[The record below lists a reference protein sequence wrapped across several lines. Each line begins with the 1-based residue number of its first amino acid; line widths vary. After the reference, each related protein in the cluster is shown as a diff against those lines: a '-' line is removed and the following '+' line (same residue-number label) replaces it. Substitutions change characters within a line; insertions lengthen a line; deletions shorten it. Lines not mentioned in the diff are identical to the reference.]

1 MWWLIPLFLIGFTAV
16 HIFKMMRLYLVLMEH
31 KIGFGK
37 FVLLYLKTTLVNLI
51 IPYKLGELYRIF
63 CINKE
68 TKHWQVGVL
77 SILVD
82 RFFDTLALCVILLP
96 LDLYVFGEASVITMA
111 FFVLM
116 ALIVA
121 CNVSVL
127 PTYRYLNRYIIKE
140 KSSPRA
146 MTALKALD
154 VVKIWYDFTQNLIS
168 GRFAL
173 ILLFSFGGWFC
184 EIGALQLFGA
194 WLLSYNNGQT
204 PLFEISDFNSY
215 IQAIFGMGDSFIL
228 RPYTVASI
236 ILLFVFTLIAF
247 LALLIKRGSKKKA

>member
-1 MWWLIPLFLIGFTAV
+1 MWWLIPLFLIGFVAV

-51 IPYKLGELYRIF
+51 IPFKLGELYRIF
-63 CINKE
+63 CISKA

-96 LDLYVFGEASVITMA
+96 VDIYVFGEASVITWV
-111 FFVLM
+111 FLVLM
-116 ALIVA
+116 AVVVA
-121 CNVSVL
+121 CYLSVL

-154 VVKIWYDFTQNLIS
+154 VMKIWYDFTQNLIS

-184 EIGALQLFGA
+184 EISVLQLLGA
-194 WLLSYNNGQT
+194 WLQGHTNGQT
-204 PLFEISDFNSY
+204 PLFGIGDFNSY
-215 IQAIFGMGDSFIL
+215 IQAIFGMGESFIL
-228 RPYTVASI
+228 KPYSI
-236 ILLFVFTLIAF
+236 CSIAVLFVFTLIAF
-247 LALLIKRGSKKKA
+247 VAVLIKKGSKKKA

>member
-1 MWWLIPLFLIGFTAV
+1 MWWLIPLFTIGLLAV

-31 KIGFGK
+31 KIDFGK

-51 IPYKLGELYRIF
+51 IPFKLGEVYRVF
-63 CINKE
+63 CIKKE
-68 TKHWQVGVL
+68 TRYWQVGIL

-96 LDLYVFGEASVITMA
+96 LDVYVFGEASLITWV
-111 FFVLM
+111 FLVLM
-116 ALIVA
+116 AFIVI
-121 CNVSVL
+121 CYVSVL

-146 MTALKALD
+146 MTALRALD
-154 VVKIWYDFTQNLIS
+154 VMKIWYDFTQNLIS

-184 EIGALQLFGA
+184 EIGALQLLGA
-194 WLLSYNNGQT
+194 WLYSHSNGQT
-204 PLFEISDFNSY
+204 PMFGIGDFNSY
-215 IQAIFGMGDSFIL
+215 IQAIFGMGDSFVL
-228 RPYTVASI
+228 KPYSI
-236 ILLFVFTLIAF
+236 YSIVLLFVFTLIAF
-247 LALLIKRGSKKKA
+247 VAVFIKKGSRKKA

>member
-1 MWWLIPLFLIGFTAV
+1 MWWLIPLFLVGFMAV

-51 IPYKLGELYRIF
+51 IPMKLGELYRIF
-63 CINKE
+63 CISKE

-96 LDLYVFGEASVITMA
+96 LDIYVFGEASVITWI
-111 FFVLM
+111 FLVLM
-116 ALIVA
+116 AFVVA
-121 CNVSVL
+121 CYVSVL
-127 PTYRYLNRYIIKE
+127 PTYRYLNRYLIKE

-146 MTALKALD
+146 MVALKGLD
-154 VVKIWYDFTQNLIS
+154 VIKIWYDFTQNLIS

-173 ILLFSFGGWFC
+173 ILLSSFGGWFC
-184 EIGALQLFGA
+184 EISVLQLLGA
-194 WLLSYNNGQT
+194 WLFSYTGGET
-204 PLFEISDFNSY
+204 PLFGIDDFNGY
-215 IQAIFGMGDSFIL
+215 IQAIFGMGESFIL
-228 RPYTVASI
+228 KPYTICSIVLIFAFTVIGLVAM
-236 ILLFVFTLIAF
+236 
-247 LALLIKRGSKKKA
+247 LIKKGSKKKA